1 MEYEKNRTYLEV
13 NLSTLQENYRQIR
26 HLLSP
31 HTDLMAV
38 VKADAYG
45 LGAVAVTKALLACG
59 CNQFATATL
68 EEAMELRDAGVTSP
82 LFVLGPVYEF
92 QVPLAVKHNI
102 MLSVSSLA
110 MAKAYQKAASAVSQ
124 PLLVQI
130 AADVGMSRFGLP
142 LETAMAQ
149 SVEEACQI
157 FSLPNVQVRG
167 LYTHMTVMSHP
178 TEREF
183 DLHQLHLFETFTQDV
198 YARGM
203 FAPRHCA
210 CSGMTLL
217 YPQSHFDL
225 VRISALLFGVQDPLY
240 QSIQTQEVAS
250 LRSRIVFLKD
260 VPRGATV
267 GYGPHVTRRATRLA
281 VIPAGFG
288 DGLHRRLSHQA
299 PVLLHGKRTKIFGK
313 LCMDFSMIDVT
324 DIPEA
329 SVGDTVTLFGKDGDA
344 QISIFEYAALYD
356 GTACEVITS
365 LGKRINRI
373 YFP

>member
-13 NLSTLQENYRQIR
+13 HLSTLQENYRQIR

-59 CNQFATATL
+59 CRQFATATL
-68 EEAMELRDAGVTSP
+68 EEAMELRQAGIQAP
-82 LFVLGPVYEF
+82 LFVLGPVSTF
-92 QVPLAVKHNI
+92 QVPLAVANQLT
-102 MLSVSSLA
+102 LSVSSYA
-110 MAKAYQKAASAVSQ
+110 MAKTYQQALPAASQ

-142 LETAMAQ
+142 LETAMEQ
-149 SVEEACQI
+149 SVKEACQI
-157 FSLPNVQVRG
+157 FTLPSLRVCG
-167 LYTHMTVMSHP
+167 LYTHMTVMAHP

-183 DLHQLHLFETFTQDV
+183 DYHQLHLFETFTQAV
-198 YARGM
+198 
-203 FAPRHCA
+203 FAKGYHVPRHCA

-217 YPQSHFDL
+217 YPESHMDL
-225 VRISALLFGVQDPLY
+225 VRISALLFGLQDPLY
-240 QSIQTQEVAS
+240 QSFQTKEVCS

-260 VPRGATV
+260 VPRGTTV

-281 VIPAGFG
+281 VIPVGFG
-288 DGLHRRLSHQA
+288 DGLHRSLSHQA
-299 PVLLHGKRTKIFGK
+299 PVLLHGKRTKVFGK

-324 DIPEA
+324 DIPQA
-329 SVGDTVTLFGKDGDA
+329 SLGDTVTLFGQDGDA
-344 QISIFEYAALYD
+344 FISVFEYAALYG
-356 GTACEVITS
+356 GTACEVATS

-373 YFP
+373 YLS